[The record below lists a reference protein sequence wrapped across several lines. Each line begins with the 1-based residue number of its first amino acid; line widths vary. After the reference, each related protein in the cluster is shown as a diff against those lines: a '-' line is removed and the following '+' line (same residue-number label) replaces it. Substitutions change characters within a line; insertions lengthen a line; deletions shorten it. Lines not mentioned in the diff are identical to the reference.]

1 MAGSQ
6 IPRKPAQYRRCRF
19 AAGGIYCYE
28 RLCKC
33 PFILVMVVPLLLV
46 SILVAWDIL
55 RAWVMNRS
63 AWKAMSYYLEI
74 ASESIFNGELILDAQ
89 QFKTSRDMSDKK
101 TPAVNFSAA
110 VSND

>member
-1 MAGSQ
+1 
-6 IPRKPAQYRRCRF
+6 
-19 AAGGIYCYE
+19 
-28 RLCKC
+28 
-33 PFILVMVVPLLLV
+33 MVVPLLLV